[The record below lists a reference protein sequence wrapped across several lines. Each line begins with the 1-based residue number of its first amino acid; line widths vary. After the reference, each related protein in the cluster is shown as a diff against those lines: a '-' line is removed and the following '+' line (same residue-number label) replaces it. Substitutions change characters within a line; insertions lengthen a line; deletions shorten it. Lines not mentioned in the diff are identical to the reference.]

1 MLSSYMMCTC
11 EVHIW
16 SSHVIYDM
24 HVMWFTVYDLP
35 YMEFTCGFLWN
46 HIQTSKSYTV
56 NHMWFSAYD
65 FRIWFPYMI
74 SVYGVHMLFS
84 SMIIYGS
91 VYDHIRKPHV
101 EYLFA
106 CGVHMWTFPHVSP
119 HVDLF
124 SLVMLCQVG
133 WAGADVTNW
142 TSGCWCDRADELVTL
157 CPIGWAGAV
166 ALFLCS
172 LPLLSSSFL
181 FFFMLGRKNLHLSN
195 PFLK

>member
-1 MLSSYMMCTC
+1 MMCTC

-91 VYDHIRKPHV
+91 VYDHMRKPHV

-106 CGVHMWTFPHVSP
+106 CGVHMWNFPHMSP

-124 SLVMLCQVG
+124 SLVMHI
-133 WAGADVTNW
+133 W
-142 TSGCWCDRADELVTL
+142 TIIYEQAYMIPYMMSHMISICVQSYWNKHVWISVYEPSRRVSTSC
-157 CPIGWAGAV
+157 
-166 ALFLCS
+166 
-172 LPLLSSSFL
+172 LPLVSVE
-181 FFFMLGRKNLHLSN
+181 RRC
-195 PFLK
+195 PP

>member
-1 MLSSYMMCTC
+1 MFTCGDHIWCSHVVFTYDAHMWCSPLESTYGLPQVIYCIWCSHMMFTCGTHIWCSYVKRTYDVHMLSSYMMFTYG
-11 EVHIW
+11 VHIW

-24 HVMWFTVYDLP
+24 YGMWFTVYDLP

-106 CGVHMWTFPHVSP
+106 CGVHMWTFPHMSP

-124 SLVMLCQVG
+124 SLVM
-133 WAGADVTNW
+133 
-142 TSGCWCDRADELVTL
+142 
-157 CPIGWAGAV
+157 
-166 ALFLCS
+166 
-172 LPLLSSSFL
+172 
-181 FFFMLGRKNLHLSN
+181 
-195 PFLK
+195 